1 MGLSRAPRKEH
12 MAYKMPS
19 NFTSHDEWLSYVR
32 KNVPA
37 GGRAYALAC
46 GRTELFTR
54 FYRTRGRSLSLELA
68 QELEHIK
75 ELPESERAG
84 RMEDL
89 NKRIFADMI
98 GFLFD
103 QTKHIAQIPDA
114 SPHDSARTQVEE
126 LRAYLMDKNR
136 HFAIAVACRQELKSS
151 YDAAGWDGCLR
162 DQLGSVSE
170 DDVAFTH
177 SMVELDRILLYF
189 QDKSLSLPRYF
200 FERCWFLHHL
210 RGPERML
217 QTRALLNTLTSET
230 DACGSV

>member
-1 MGLSRAPRKEH
+1 MV
-12 MAYKMPS
+12 YKTPS
-19 NFTSHDEWLSYVR
+19 DFTSHDEWLSCVLE
-32 KNVPA
+32 NVPA
-37 GGRAYALAC
+37 SEQALALAC
-46 GRTELFTR
+46 GRGRTELFTS
-54 FYRTRGRSLSLELA
+54 FYRTQGRSLSLELA

-75 ELPESERAG
+75 ELPESEKAG

-103 QTKHIAQIPDA
+103 QTKHIARTPNA
-114 SPHDSARTQVEE
+114 SPQNSARTQVEE

-151 YDAAGWDGCLR
+151 YDVAGWDGCLR

-177 SMVELDRILLYF
+177 SMVALDRLLLYF
-189 QDKSLSLPRYF
+189 HDKSLLLPRYF

-217 QTRALLNTLTSET
+217 QARALLNTLTSEK

>member
-1 MGLSRAPRKEH
+1 
-12 MAYKMPS
+12 MAYKTPS
-19 NFTSHDEWLSYVR
+19 HFSSHDDWLAYVR
-32 KNVPA
+32 ENIPVVEQ
-37 GGRAYALAC
+37 AYALAC
-46 GRTELFTR
+46 GRTELFTK
-54 FYRTRGRSLSLELA
+54 FYRMRGRPLPLELA
-68 QELEHIK
+68 HELERMK
-75 ELPESERAG
+75 VLPESERAG
-84 RMEDL
+84 LLEDL
-89 NKRIFADMI
+89 NERIFADMI

-103 QTKHIAQIPDA
+103 QTKPDSMLPDA
-114 SPHDSARTQVEE
+114 SPHDSAWTQVEE

-151 YDAAGWDGCLR
+151 YDAARWDGCLR

-177 SMVELDRILLYF
+177 SMVALDRLLLYF
-189 QDKSLSLPRYF
+189 HDKSLLLPRYF

-230 DACGSV
+230 GECASV